1 MERNSKNMTTFS
13 APNRKSF
20 TLIELLVVIA
30 IIAILAS
37 MLLPALSK
45 ARAKARQVSC
55 INILKQHGLAY
66 LIYAN
71 DFEDFLPVGYSY
83 PQGSRG
89 IRFGRVMRED
99 GNQWWAPQG
108 WDTAIEYGYLMGQ
121 PKSTAA
127 KQKICDTMLR
137 CPSDSSTYGNID
149 ETDGRSSYVMLITAN
164 FETNDSGFGNGWYDS
179 YKSKNKT
186 RLNVASDFSGNVI
199 MGDWLPPRSWDTM
212 RGGSPYGHNHET
224 SYNNLYLGGWVR
236 TGTMRYNEGTE
247 DSLWNNALFFD
258 QDSSKSH

>member
-1 MERNSKNMTTFS
+1 MEQLNVEKGIKTMK
-13 APNRKSF
+13 KSF

-45 ARAKARQVSC
+45 ARAKARQISC
-55 INILKQHGLAY
+55 VNILKQQGLAY

-71 DFEDFLPVGYSY
+71 DFDDFLPVGWDY

-89 IRFGRVMRED
+89 NRFGNLIHDD
-99 GNQWWAPQG
+99 GSRWWTPQG
-108 WDTAIEYGYLMGQ
+108 WDTAIEQGYFSGI
-121 PKSTAA
+121 PKSSTE
-127 KQKICDTMLR
+127 KRNIIKMMLR
-137 CPSDSSTYGNID
+137 CPSDSSTFQLETASYG
-149 ETDGRSSYVMLITAN
+149 DGVSSYVMLITAN
-164 FETNDSGFGNGWYDS
+164 FETDASGFGNGWYDS

-199 MGDWLPPRSWDTM
+199 VGDWLPPRGWDTM
-212 RGGSPYGHNHET
+212 RGGTPYGHNHET

-236 TGTMRYNEGTE
+236 TGKMSFSEATE
-247 DSLWNNALFFD
+247 DSWWNNALFFD
-258 QDSSKSH
+258 SDSSKSH

>member
-1 MERNSKNMTTFS
+1 M
-13 APNRKSF
+13 
-20 TLIELLVVIA
+20 VIA

-71 DFEDFLPVGYSY
+71 DFDDFLPVGYSY
-83 PQGSRG
+83 PTGSRG
-89 IRFGRVMRED
+89 VRFGRVMRED
-99 GNQWWAPQG
+99 GSQWWAPQG

-137 CPSDSSTYGNID
+137 CPADSTNYGNID
-149 ETDGRSSYVMLITAN
+149 DTDGRSSYILLMTADFDFMAPDLSDN
-164 FETNDSGFGNGWYDS
+164 F
-179 YKSKNKT
+179 YKSSNYA
-186 RLNVASDFSGNVI
+186 RINVAGDFSGNVI
-199 MGDWLPPRSWDTM
+199 MGDLLPPRSMDPM
-212 RGGSPYGHNHET
+212 RGGAGYGHNHET

-236 TGTMRYNEGTE
+236 TGKMRYNEGTA
-247 DSLWNNALFFD
+247 DSWCNNAYYFD
-258 QDSSKSH
+258 QDSKYTH